1 MKFKVPKY
9 IALLIKNIIAAIL
22 SLAFIL
28 FIVFKYNDG
37 YNWVYNNLPKNFRI
51 IMKHK
56 NLEDSEKLRAKL
68 GHSYSY
74 LEFIKSMTP
83 ENAVILFPSKDALFP
98 KDKKSEMK
106 KDMYNKLWILRFLYP
121 RKIVMVEEIGQIPL
135 SEQITHIAIAN
146 GKGYEYLDY
155 TPPMKPDMFVFPVI
169 SPFN

>member
-74 LEFIKSMTP
+74 LE
-83 ENAVILFPSKDALFP
+83 
-98 KDKKSEMK
+98 
-106 KDMYNKLWILRFLYP
+106 
-121 RKIVMVEEIGQIPL
+121 
-135 SEQITHIAIAN
+135 
-146 GKGYEYLDY
+146 
-155 TPPMKPDMFVFPVI
+155 
-169 SPFN
+169 